1 MSDPHARLLFS
12 IAAAFNMII
21 GWSWLLAMPLFVQIS
36 GMSPPPSDP
45 VFLHLGA
52 VLVIAFGWGYWCI
65 SRDPV
70 ANRAIIRLGILGKSL
85 VVMVGYY
92 DWLAGN
98 TNGIFAFL
106 VTGDAIFAALFYDY
120 LRRHPV
126 QKS

>member
-1 MSDPHARLLFS
+1 MTDPHARTLFS
-12 IAAAFNMII
+12 IASAFNMLI

-36 GMSPPPSDP
+36 GMSPPPADP
-45 VFLHLGA
+45 VFVHLGA

-65 SRDPV
+65 AQDPV

-85 VVMVGYY
+85 VVIAGYY

-98 TNGIFAFL
+98 TNWIFAFL
-106 VTGDAIFAALFYDY
+106 VTGDAIFAVLFYDY

-126 QKS
+126 QEP